1 MFGQLHNPTLLK
13 PLAAPTP
20 ENPEGVSSGKT
31 LQHSIG
37 GIYSPLVLT
46 YICTCEH
53 PIGPRAAGYVGM
65 LVLMLLQLGPMG
77 GNLGPLCTTLF
88 GCRVCWAYSNN
99 HVDNS
104 SSSQNSSVTDVD
116 WQLVVHK
123 HRKQGTR
130 SQLKE
135 LNGAAE
141 ISPVQGVQKQDH
153 PHDLVDN
160 MKQHEVIDGDSK
172 CEATEQEKQ
181 TPDRVLEDEK
191 AIVGVQKELN
201 GATEISPVQR
211 VQRQDH
217 PYGLV
222 DNMEQQEVINNDSKC
237 EATEQEKQTLD
248 HVLEEENATVEVV
261 QKELNSTNEISPIQ
275 GVQKQDH
282 LEISPVQGVQKQD
295 HPYDFVDIMEQQEIV
310 DNDGKC
316 LATEQEKQTLDH
328 VLEDEKVIVEGV
340 QQELNGATEIIWVQ
354 GIQKQDHPHDLV
366 DNMEQHEVVDN
377 DSRCKSTEQEE
388 RNVENETLDQVL
400 EDKKAMVEKKKKR
413 NKNYKNKK
421 RKNMAM
427 EERPTHIH
435 DGSLKKECW
444 IFAIYYPL
452 GIMLLGVL
460 P

>member
-1 MFGQLHNPTLLK
+1 MALAPNRNFFALLEDGIGDDSLEFIHRGASK
-13 PLAAPTP
+13 AVYKEQQQEEKAEPSQELSP
-20 ENPEGVSSGKT
+20 ES
-31 LQHSIG
+31 
-37 GIYSPLVLT
+37 
-46 YICTCEH
+46 
-53 PIGPRAAGYVGM
+53 
-65 LVLMLLQLGPMG
+65 LLQDDALIP
-77 GNLGPLCTTLF
+77 
-88 GCRVCWAYSNN
+88 AHD
-99 HVDNS
+99 HVDDS

-130 SQLKE
+130 SQLKK

-153 PHDLVDN
+153 PHDLVNN
-160 MKQHEVIDGDSK
+160 MKQQEVIDSDSK

-181 TPDRVLEDEK
+181 TPDRVVEDEK

-201 GATEISPVQR
+201 GATEISPVQG

-222 DNMEQQEVINNDSKC
+222 DNMEQQEVANNDSKC
-237 EATEQEKQTLD
+237 EATEQEKQTLY
-248 HVLEEENATVEVV
+248 HVLEDENAIVEGV

-316 LATEQEKQTLDH
+316 EATEQEKQTLDH

-340 QQELNGATEIIWVQ
+340 QQDLNGATEIFWVQ

-388 RNVENETLDQVL
+388 TNVENETLDQVL

-413 NKNYKNKK
+413 NKNYKNK
-421 RKNMAM
+421 RKKMAM
-427 EERPTHIH
+427 EEHPTH
-435 DGSLKKECW
+435 GSLKKERW
-444 IFAIYYPL
+444 MFAIIILL

-460 P
+460 R